1 MSRHAAKCKEKW
13 QNEQKRLVHVP
24 FGKKGAIY
32 VPVAKY
38 GLAFGDSKSEPIDE
52 ADQSIPSIP
61 KSVDENTMDSLK
73 SNWKNE
79 MFINEDSNDMP
90 EMISLTPTQ
99 TDSNQSDQLELGAKF
114 EIL

>member
-38 GLAFGDSKSEPIDE
+38 GLAFGDFKSEPIDE
-52 ADQSIPSIP
+52 ADQSIPAPMPI
-61 KSVDENTMDSLK
+61 DENTMDSIPIKKLTELIRHTNMK
-73 SNWKNE
+73 T
-79 MFINEDSNDMP
+79 NDR
-90 EMISLTPTQ
+90 
-99 TDSNQSDQLELGAKF
+99 
-114 EIL
+114 

>member
-38 GLAFGDSKSEPIDE
+38 GLAFGDFKSEPIDE
-52 ADQSIPSIP
+52 ADQSIPAPMPI
-61 KSVDENTMDSLK
+61 DENTMDSIE
-73 SNWKNE
+73 SNWNNE
-79 MFINEDSNDMP
+79 KFISEDSNGKFDKTVVSTLRH
-90 EMISLTPTQ
+90 EIKNSVLY
-99 TDSNQSDQLELGAKF
+99 SF
-114 EIL
+114 EIH

>member
-38 GLAFGDSKSEPIDE
+38 GLAFGDFKSESDE
-52 ADQSIPSIP
+52 SDQSIPSIP
-61 KSVDENTMDSLK
+61 QSVDENTMDSIK
-73 SNWKNE
+73 SNWNNE
-79 MFINEDSNDMP
+79 KLIDEDSN
-90 EMISLTPTQ
+90 
-99 TDSNQSDQLELGAKF
+99 GK
-114 EIL
+114 